1 MNIFKHKVEKLTT
14 INSILTHD
22 DITKV
27 LSDINAQSGITDLIC
42 VFRTN
47 DGATHFQSS
56 PVELERAIFL
66 LERTKQ
72 ILMED
77 GDD

>member
-1 MNIFKHKVEKLTT
+1 MMNIFKHKSKQLTT

-27 LSDINAQSGITDLIC
+27 LSDISAESSITDLIC

-47 DGATHFQSS
+47 NGATHFQSS
-56 PVELERAIFL
+56 PIELERAVFL

-72 ILMED
+72 ILMENEE
-77 GDD
+77 

>member
-1 MNIFKHKVEKLTT
+1 MNIFKHKTKKLTT
-14 INSILTHD
+14 INSILTHE

-27 LSDINAQSGITDLIC
+27 LAEVNAESGITDLIC
-42 VFRTN
+42 VYRTE
-47 DGATHFQSS
+47 DDSTHYWTS
-56 PVELERAIFL
+56 PIELERAVFL

-77 GDD
+77 EE